1 MFSDKRDQQY
11 CENQLKQQ
19 QVRQSNSQGTSFSG
33 GLVDINRRKVISP
46 WAFIQISSFL
56 KTKLALFFSNSIRMP
71 MRYVGSLKWRSL
83 MVSS

>member
-56 KTKLALFFSNSIRMP
+56 KTKLTLFFSNSISMP
-71 MRYVGSLKWRSL
+71 MRYVGSLK
-83 MVSS
+83 